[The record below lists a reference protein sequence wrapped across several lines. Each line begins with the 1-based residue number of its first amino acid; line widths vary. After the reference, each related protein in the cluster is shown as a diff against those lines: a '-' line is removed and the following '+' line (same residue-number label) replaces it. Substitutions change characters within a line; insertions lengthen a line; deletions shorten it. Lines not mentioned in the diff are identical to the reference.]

1 MDYEPISVALKF
13 GFLAV
18 LYLFLLWI
26 ARSALKDLRRTVSPA
41 PDATGFHHA
50 PAFGDQPAGGD
61 AWLVAV
67 RGGGLGSGERFDLIG
82 GLSIGRSKEAD
93 VQIDDRYASG
103 LHARIFSRDRRTY
116 IEDMNST
123 NGTLL
128 NHAELKGEAEM
139 IDGDVV
145 RIGDTE
151 FKFEATG
158 RGP

>member
-1 MDYEPISVALKF
+1 VDYEPISVALKF

-41 PDATGFHHA
+41 PDATGFHQVAGIA
-50 PAFGDQPAGGD
+50 PQVGTAADL
-61 AWLVAV
+61 WLVAE
-67 RGGGLGSGERFDLIG
+67 RGGGLDPGERFDLIG
-82 GLSIGRSKEAD
+82 GLSIGRSAEAD
-93 VQIDDRYASG
+93 VRIDDRYASG
-103 LHARIFSRDRRTY
+103 LHARIFSRDGRTY

-128 NHAELKGEAEM
+128 NDATLSGEAEL

-151 FKFEATG
+151 FRYEAG
-158 RGP
+158 

>member
-26 ARSALKDLRRTVSPA
+26 ARSALKDLRGTVAPA
-41 PDATGFHHA
+41 PDATGFHPA
-50 PAFGDQPAGGD
+50 PAFADAPRGAD
-61 AWLVAV
+61 AWLVV
-67 RGGGLGSGERFDLIG
+67 ERGGGLRTGERFDLIG
-82 GLSIGRSKEAD
+82 GLSIGRSGEAD
-93 VQIDDRYASG
+93 LQIEDRYASG
-103 LHARIFSRDRRTY
+103 LHARIFSRDARTY

-128 NHAELKGEAEM
+128 NDAGLHGEAEL

-151 FKFEATG
+151 FRYEAHA
-158 RGP
+158 

>member
-1 MDYEPISVALKF
+1 VDYAPLSVALKF

-26 ARSALKDLRRTVSPA
+26 ARSALKDLRGTLAPA
-41 PDATGFHHA
+41 PDATGFHQLA
-50 PAFGDQPAGGD
+50 PSASMSPALD
-61 AWLVAV
+61 AWLVAE
-67 RGGGLGSGERFDLIG
+67 RGGGLQVGERFDLIG
-82 GLSIGRSKEAD
+82 GLSIGRSSEAD
-93 VQIDDRYASG
+93 VRIEDRYASG
-103 LHARIFSRDRRTY
+103 IHARIFARDGRTW

-128 NHAELKGEAEM
+128 NDATLKGEAEL

-151 FKFEATG
+151 FRYQAQ
-158 RGP
+158 